1 MRSIHSVV
9 TRRRFTLAAAALL
22 LLGLTVPASAQRGA
36 WEFLGSKEVDG
47 GADHDRIKCHGKD
60 EYRALQFRVE
70 GAAVTFDRIVVEY
83 GNHQKKAY
91 PFRMTVAP
99 NGKTPV
105 LDLAGGYRDITD
117 VEFWYRK
124 ASWGKK
130 PEVRLYGRR

>member
-1 MRSIHSVV
+1 MV
-9 TRRRFTLAAAALL
+9 AAALL
-22 LLGLTVPASAQRGA
+22 VLGVTASTSAQRGA

-60 EYRALQFRVE
+60 EYRALQFRVD

-83 GNHQKKAY
+83 GNHQKRAY

-105 LDLAGGYRDITD
+105 LDLAGGYRDITA